1 MSNNDDSL
9 LVFAEDIPDDAKTS
23 RHHEQP
29 WKVLIVDDDREI
41 HAVTTLA
48 LSDLVIQNHSLSFYH
63 AYSGEEAKQL
73 LSEHDDFAVVLLDVV
88 METDNAGLDIVR
100 YMREELNQDETRI
113 ILRTGQPGYAPE
125 DRIIQIYDINDYK
138 TKTELTRSRLVT
150 SIVTAIRS
158 YRQLKLLRQSR
169 VGLEKIIQS
178 SANLMERHAMANFA
192 EGVLTQLA
200 SILGIT
206 PEGILCA
213 KHGSI
218 RDASSTDDEN
228 HTEND
233 IFILG
238 AAGHFAQ
245 FTNCPIAS
253 IAAPQIESLIVR
265 CLEQKE
271 HQFERDASVLF
282 IQSGKQDA
290 AVYIE
295 TIAPLS
301 HVDRN
306 LIKIFLTNI
315 GVGYENVTLFNRLR
329 KAAYN
334 DELTNL
340 PNRTQFIRLLDM
352 QAAQQQS
359 NLLAGLI
366 DIDHFSD
373 INDSLGEDAGNLVL
387 KSVAQRIRSHLG
399 DDCHVARLNSDVFGV
414 IGNKQKISPS
424 NLQMIFDQPF
434 IAGENTLPLKAK
446 FGLCGSLHEADN
458 GAAILRRVW
467 VALNQAKKN
476 LQVRYTYFEPSY
488 ENLTKERLDMIRSLR
503 ADFEAGKL
511 EVWYQPQ
518 VNMQDDSV
526 NGMEALVRWPKDGSY
541 ISPSVFI
548 PLAEYSG
555 LILEIGAWVLD
566 QACSVIAEL
575 NAQGRLDSRVSV
587 NVSMH
592 QFRSPNF
599 IEQVKETIL
608 CHNIRPRQLE
618 LEITES
624 VVMDDPKSV
633 TMTLNYLKS
642 SGITIAIDDFG
653 TGFSSLSYLQKLPL
667 DCIKIDRSFIT
678 QLTSTE
684 AAPIAEMIIS
694 LAQRLGMVTVS
705 EGVETQDQAEALRHL
720 GCTTAQGFLY
730 AKPMPKQ
737 ALFAFLN
744 KQG

>member
-9 LVFAEDIPDDAKTS
+9 LVFAEDAPEDDRS
-23 RHHEQP
+23 GHPGQQ

-48 LSDLVIQNHSLSFYH
+48 LSDLVIQNHSLDFFH
-63 AYSGEEAKQL
+63 AYSGEDAREMLRQ
-73 LSEHDDFAVVLLDVV
+73 HDDFAVVLLDVV

-100 YMREELNQDETRI
+100 FMREELNQDETRI

-158 YRQLKLLRQSR
+158 YRQLRLLRQSR

-178 SANLMERHAMANFA
+178 SANLMEQHAMANFA

-213 KHGSI
+213 KHAAVSEGVEL
-218 RDASSTDDEN
+218 DDEAHDQN
-228 HTEND
+228 E
-233 IFILG
+233 IVVLG

-245 FTNCPIAS
+245 FTNCPIATIS
-253 IAAPQIESLIVR
+253 APKIESLIVR
-265 CLEQKE
+265 CLEQQE
-271 HQFERDASVLF
+271 HLFERDASVLF
-282 IQSGKQDA
+282 IQSGKHDA

-306 LIKIFLTNI
+306 LLKIFLTNI

-329 KAAYN
+329 KAAYK

-340 PNRTQFIRLLDM
+340 PNRTEFIRLLDA
-352 QAAQQQS
+352 QAAQNNS
-359 NLLAGLI
+359 ELLAGLI

-387 KSVAQRIRSHLG
+387 KAVAKRIHSHLG
-399 DDCHVARLNSDVFGV
+399 EDCQVARLNSDVFGV
-414 IGNKQKISPS
+414 IGNRSKISPA
-424 NLQMIFDQPF
+424 NLQLIFDQPF
-434 IAGENTLPLKAK
+434 VAGENALPLKAK
-446 FGLCGSLHEADN
+446 FGLCGNLHEAEN
-458 GAAILRRVW
+458 GSTILRRAW
-467 VALNQAKKN
+467 VALNQAKKS
-476 LQVRYTYFEPSY
+476 LQVRYTYFEASY
-488 ENLTKERLDMIRSLR
+488 ENLTRERLDMIRELR
-503 ADFEAGKL
+503 ADFEAGRL

-518 VNMQDDSV
+518 VSMQDGTV
-526 NGMEALVRWPKDGSY
+526 NGMEALLRWPKDDGY
-541 ISPSVFI
+541 ISPAVFV

-555 LILEIGAWVLD
+555 LIVEIGAWVLD
-566 QACSVIAEL
+566 QACGMIAEL
-575 NAQGRLDSRVSV
+575 NAKGMSDSRVSV

-592 QFRSPNF
+592 QFRSPSF
-599 IEQVKETIL
+599 TDQVKEIML
-608 CHNIRPRQLE
+608 GHNIRPSQLE

-633 TMTLNYLKS
+633 TSTLNYLKA
-642 SGITIAIDDFG
+642 SGLTIAIDDFG

-678 QLTSTE
+678 QLTSSE
-684 AAPIAEMIIS
+684 AAPIAEMIIA
-694 LAQRLGMVTVS
+694 LAQKLDMVTVS
-705 EGVETQDQAEALRHL
+705 EGVETQQQAEALRRL

-730 AKPMPKQ
+730 AKPMPKSQ
-737 ALFAFLN
+737 LFAFLA
-744 KQG
+744 

>member
-1 MSNNDDSL
+1 MSKSDDSL
-9 LVFAEDIPDDAKTS
+9 LVFAEDTLSDTPSD
-23 RHHEQP
+23 HQELQ

-48 LSDLVIQNHSLSFYH
+48 LSDLVIQNHGLQFFH

-73 LSEHDDFAVVLLDVV
+73 LNQHDDFAVVLLDVV

-100 YMREELNQDETRI
+100 YMREDLNQDETRI

-158 YRQLKLLRQSR
+158 YRQLRLLRQSR
-169 VGLEKIIQS
+169 IGLEKIIQS
-178 SANLMERHAMANFA
+178 SANLMEQHAMANFA

-200 SILGIT
+200 SILGIA

-218 RDASSTDDEN
+218 RDASPVDDDQPHDDNE
-228 HTEND
+228 
-233 IFILG
+233 IFVLG

-245 FTNCPIAS
+245 FTNHPIAS
-253 IAAPQIESLIVR
+253 LSVPKIESLITK
-265 CLEQKE
+265 CLERKD
-271 HQFERDASVLF
+271 HLFERDASVLF
-282 IQSGKQDA
+282 IQSGKHDA

-329 KAAYN
+329 KAAYH

-340 PNRTQFIRLLDM
+340 PNRAQFIRLLDM
-352 QAAQQQS
+352 HAEQP
-359 NLLAGLI
+359 NDMLAGLI

-373 INDSLGEDAGNLVL
+373 INDSLGEEAGNLVL
-387 KSVAQRIRSHLG
+387 KAVAKRIRSHLG
-399 DDCHVARLNSDVFGV
+399 EDCQVARLNSDVFGV
-414 IGNKQKISPS
+414 IGSKLKISPN
-424 NLQMIFDQPF
+424 NLQMIFEQPF
-434 IAGENTLPLKAK
+434 IAGDNTLPLKAK
-446 FGLCGSLHEADN
+446 FGLCSNLHEAGN
-458 GAAILRRVW
+458 GVAVLRRVW

-488 ENLTKERLDMIRSLR
+488 ENLTRKRLNMIRELR

-518 VNMQDDSV
+518 VSMQNEAI
-526 NGMEALVRWPKDGSY
+526 NGMEALLRWPKDDGY
-541 ISPSVFI
+541 ISPAVFI

-555 LILEIGAWVLD
+555 LILDIGAWVLD
-566 QACSVIAEL
+566 QSCQMIAEL
-575 NAQGRLDSRVSV
+575 NNRGLLDSRVSV

-592 QFRSPNF
+592 QFRSPSF
-599 IEQVKETIL
+599 VEQVKETML
-608 CHNIRPRQLE
+608 RHNIRPRQLE

-633 TMTLNYLKS
+633 TTTLNYLKAC
-642 SGITIAIDDFG
+642 GLTIAIDDFG

-667 DCIKIDRSFIT
+667 DCIKIDRAFIC

-684 AAPIAEMIIS
+684 AAPITEMIIA
-694 LAQRLGMVTVS
+694 LAQKLGMVTVS
-705 EGVETQDQAEALRHL
+705 EGVETQDQAEALRSL
-720 GCTTAQGFLY
+720 GCTSAQGYLY
-730 AKPMPKQ
+730 AKPMPKPE
-737 ALFAFLN
+737 LFRFLDAE
-744 KQG
+744 

>member
-1 MSNNDDSL
+1 MSKSDDSL
-9 LVFAEDIPDDAKTS
+9 LVFAEDVPGDREAA
-23 RHHEQP
+23 RQELQ

-48 LSDLVIQNHSLSFYH
+48 LSDLVIQNQGLSFYH
-63 AYSGEEAKQL
+63 AYSGEEARKL
-73 LSEHDDFAVVLLDVV
+73 LNEHDDFSVVLLDVV
-88 METDNAGLDIVR
+88 METDSAGLDIVR
-100 YMREELNQDETRI
+100 YMREDLNQDETRI

-218 RDASSTDDEN
+218 RDSSPVDDEES
-228 HTEND
+228 HDENE
-233 IFILG
+233 IFVLG
-238 AAGHFAQ
+238 AAGHYAQ
-245 FTNCPIAS
+245 FTNYPIGTIS
-253 IAAPQIESLIVR
+253 APKIETLISK
-265 CLEQKE
+265 CLERRE
-271 HQFERDASVLF
+271 HLFERDASVLF
-282 IQSGKQDA
+282 IQSGKHDA

-329 KAAYN
+329 RAAYH

-340 PNRTQFIRLLDM
+340 PNRAQFIRLLDM
-352 QAAQQQS
+352 QS
-359 NLLAGLI
+359 ELEESDLLAGLI

-373 INDSLGEDAGNLVL
+373 INDSLGEEAGNQVL
-387 KSVAQRIRSHLG
+387 KAVAKRIRSHLG
-399 DDCHVARLNSDVFGV
+399 DSCQVARLNSDVFGV
-414 IGNKQKISPS
+414 IGCKQKISPS

-434 IAGENTLPLKAK
+434 VAGDNSLPLKAK
-446 FGLCGSLHEADN
+446 FGLCSNLHEADD
-458 GAAILRRVW
+458 GISVLRRVW

-476 LQVRYTYFEPSY
+476 LQVRYTYFEPGY
-488 ENLTKERLDMIRSLR
+488 EHLTRERLDMIRELR

-518 VNMQDDSV
+518 VSMQNEQV
-526 NGMEALVRWPKDGSY
+526 NGMEALLRWPKDGGY
-541 ISPSVFI
+541 ISPTVFI

-555 LILEIGAWVLD
+555 LILDIGAWVLD
-566 QACSVIAEL
+566 QACATLAEL
-575 NAQGRLDSRVSV
+575 NEKGRLDSRVSV

-592 QFRSPNF
+592 QFRSPSF
-599 IEQVKETIL
+599 VEQVKETVL
-608 CHNIRPRQLE
+608 SHSIRPRQLE

-633 TMTLNYLKS
+633 TSTLNYLKA
-642 SGITIAIDDFG
+642 SGLTIAIDDFG

-667 DCIKIDRSFIT
+667 DCIKIDRTFIS

-684 AAPIAEMIIS
+684 AAPIAEMIIA
-694 LAQRLGMVTVS
+694 LAQKLGMVTVS

-720 GCTTAQGFLY
+720 GCTSAQGYLY
-730 AKPMPKQ
+730 ARPMPKHDLYQ
-737 ALFAFLN
+737 FLDS
-744 KQG
+744 K